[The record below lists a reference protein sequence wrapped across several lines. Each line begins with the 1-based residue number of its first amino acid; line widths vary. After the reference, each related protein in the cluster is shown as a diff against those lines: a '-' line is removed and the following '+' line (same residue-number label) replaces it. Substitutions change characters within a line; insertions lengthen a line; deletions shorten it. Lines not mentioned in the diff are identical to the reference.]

1 MQNKS
6 TKILDFSGHNVYVGL
21 DVHGASW
28 SVNILVDEI
37 EHRSFTQPPDP
48 EVLSNY
54 LHTHFPGADYYSAY
68 ECSFSG
74 YHHHRRLIELGINN
88 IVINPADLPITDK
101 EKINKKD
108 PVDSRR
114 ISRALQNKQ
123 LKGIHIFNPEHEQFR
138 SLNRM
143 RWKAAKEHRRVKNR
157 IRSFL
162 YYYGI
167 CPPSELKPEN
177 WTLAFVTWLKKL
189 KLSNQT
195 GTLSLE
201 YLMDSY
207 QTTKDILL
215 RVSRQLRQQVK
226 LYYPDI
232 YKRLRTVPGIGPIN
246 AMCLIAEIGD
256 MSRFKSY
263 KYLASFVG
271 LVPRSH
277 QSGPKDPNCS
287 LTYRSNKYLRTA
299 LVESA
304 WMALRFDPS
313 LLQYYK
319 ERITK
324 YKSQFVII
332 KVAHKVLNRIRYV
345 WLTGNTYQKGTV

>member
-1 MQNKS
+1 MQNKTS
-6 TKILDFSGHNVYVGL
+6 KNLDFTGHNVYIGL

-28 SVNILVDEI
+28 CVNILIDEI
-37 EHRSFTQPPDP
+37 EHRNFSQPPDP
-48 EVLSNY
+48 TVLHNY
-54 LHTHFPGADYYSAY
+54 LVRNFPGATYYSAY
-68 ECSFSG
+68 ECGFCG
-74 YHHHRRLIELGINN
+74 YHHHRRLLKLGINN
-88 IVINPADLPITDK
+88 IVINPADLPVTDK

-123 LKGIHIFNPEHEQFR
+123 LKGIYIFNPEHEQFR

-167 CPPSELKPEN
+167 NIPTELNPEY
-177 WTLAFVTWLKKL
+177 WTLAFVNWLKQL
-189 KLSNQT
+189 KLPDQT
-195 GTLSLE
+195 GTFSLE

-207 QTTKDILL
+207 QDTKDLL
-215 RVSRQLRQQVK
+215 LKVSRHLRQQVK

-232 YKRLRTVPGIGPIN
+232 YKRLMTVPGIGPIN

-256 MSRFKSY
+256 MLRFKSC
-263 KYLASFVG
+263 KHLASFVG

-277 QSGPKDPNCS
+277 QSGLKDPNCS

-299 LVESA
+299 LIESA
-304 WMALRFDPS
+304 WMALRADPA

-319 ERITK
+319 ERIVK
-324 YKSQFVII
+324 HKSQIVITKI
-332 KVAHKVLNRIRYV
+332 AHKLLNRIRYV
-345 WLTGNTYQKGTV
+345 WQNENTYQIGQL

>member
-1 MQNKS
+1 MQNKTS
-6 TKILDFSGHNVYVGL
+6 KNLDFSGHNVYVGL
-21 DVHGASW
+21 DVHAASW
-28 SVNILVDEI
+28 AVNILVDEI
-37 EHRSFTQPPDP
+37 EHRNFTQPPNPDI
-48 EVLSNY
+48 LSNY

-68 ECSFSG
+68 ECGFCG
-74 YHHHRRLIELGINN
+74 YHHHRRLLELGINN
-88 IVINPADLPITDK
+88 IVINPADLPVTNK

-114 ISRALQNKQ
+114 ISRALRNKQ
-123 LKGIHIFNPEHEQFR
+123 LKGIHIFNPKHEQFR

-143 RWKAAKEHRRVKNR
+143 RCKAAKEHRRVKNR

-167 CPPSELKPEN
+167 EIPSELNPEY
-177 WTLAFVTWLKKL
+177 WTLAFVNWLKQL
-189 KLSNQT
+189 QLPNQT
-195 GTLSLE
+195 GTFSLV

-207 QTTKDILL
+207 QDTKNQLL
-215 RVSRQLRQQVK
+215 KVSRHLRHQVK
-226 LYYPDI
+226 LHYPVV
-232 YKRLRTVPGIGPIN
+232 YKHLMTVPGIGPIN

-256 MSRFKSY
+256 ISRFKSC
-263 KYLASFVG
+263 KHLASFVG

-277 QSGPKDPNCS
+277 QSGQKDPNCS

-304 WMALRFDPS
+304 WMALRADPA
-313 LLQYYK
+313 LLKYYK

-324 YKSQFVII
+324 NKSQVVII

>member
-6 TKILDFSGHNVYVGL
+6 SKILDFTGHNVFIGL

-28 SVNILVDEI
+28 AVNILVDEI

-48 EVLSNY
+48 LVLFNY
-54 LHTHFPGADYYSAY
+54 LSKNFPGANYYSAY
-68 ECSFSG
+68 ECGFCG
-74 YHHHRRLIELGINN
+74 YHHHRKLLELGIKN
-88 IVINPADLPITDK
+88 IVINPADLPVTDK
-101 EKINKKD
+101 EKINKRD
-108 PVDSRR
+108 PIDSRR
-114 ISRALQNKQ
+114 ISRALQNNQ
-123 LKGIHIFNPEHEQFR
+123 LKGIHVFNPEHEQFR

-167 CPPSELKPEN
+167 IPPQELNPEY
-177 WTLAFVTWLKKL
+177 WTMALVVWLKQL
-189 KLSNQT
+189 KLPDQA

-207 QTTKDILL
+207 QETKDQLL
-215 RVSRQLRQQVK
+215 KVSRHLRQQVK
-226 LYYPDI
+226 LHYPDI
-232 YKRLRTVPGIGPIN
+232 YKLLMTVPGIGPVN

-256 MSRFKSY
+256 MSRFKSC
-263 KYLASFVG
+263 KHLASFVG

-287 LTYRSNKYLRTA
+287 LTYRSNKYLRTT

-304 WMALRFDPS
+304 WMALRYDPS
-313 LLQYYK
+313 LLKYYK
-319 ERITK
+319 ERILK
-324 YKSQFVII
+324 YKSQIVII

-345 WLTGNTYQKGTV
+345 WLSEQAYQAGII